1 MRAAPSSE
9 TVAANCSDASVARA
23 TDAEE
28 AMEEEIEAVDKEAM
42 SGDYDHL
49 LQTLMAHC
57 E

>member
-28 AMEEEIEAVDKEAM
+28 AMEEEIEAVDVFWAGER
-42 SGDYDHL
+42 SHGSI
-49 LQTLMAHC
+49 
-57 E
+57 